1 MDKQDLERMIDA
13 GLTRRKISAEAGVS
27 LGSVAYWLNKYGL
40 KTKKGA
46 RRSWTDSQLISLC
59 SKNYTYADVL
69 RGLGLHLRPGNYSH
83 IKRHIA
89 RLDIDVSHFNR
100 YANAKRTGIA
110 CRIPIN
116 ELMVENCKHSRS
128 VLRRR
133 LIEEGVIEYK
143 CAVCG
148 MEPVWEGKDLTL
160 ILDHINGTGNDNR
173 KENLRFVCPNCDVQ
187 LSTFCGRGHKGIVN
201 ECVDC
206 GAQINSGSTRCRS
219 CAAKLNHPDK
229 IKWPEITVLDGMLA
243 DCNGNYEKLG
253 RELGVSGNAIR
264 KHITRELRR
273 K

>member
-40 KTKKGA
+40 KTKKSA
-46 RRSWTDSQLISLC
+46 RRSWTDPQLIDLC
-59 SKNYTYADVL
+59 RKHYTYADVL
-69 RGLGLHLRPGNYSH
+69 RGLGLQLRPGNYEH
-83 IKRHIA
+83 IHKHIA
-89 RLDIDVSHFNR
+89 RLDIDVSHFNQ
-100 YANAKRTGIA
+100 YANARSNSLATRVA
-110 CRIPIN
+110 TSD
-116 ELMVENCKHSRS
+116 LMTENCQHSRS
-128 VLRRR
+128 TLRRR
-133 LIEEGVIEYK
+133 LIEEDIIPYK
-143 CAVCG
+143 CAICG
-148 MEPVWEGKDLTL
+148 MDPVWQGATLIL

-187 LSTFCGRGHKGIVN
+187 LPTFCRKGERRPDNRCI
-201 ECVDC
+201 DC
-206 GAQINSGSTRCRS
+206 GAIISRQGNRCRS

-229 IKWPEITVLDGMLA
+229 IKWPEITALDGMLA